1 MKKPNEIVRSV
12 KLVKIG
18 ADSSNKS
25 GQTNKFW
32 QAKIIG
38 NTMIAT
44 WGKNGTRGK
53 TVPFVLDNIYAARN
67 KIREIVSSKLK
78 KNYKMVYSF

>member
-1 MKKPNEIVRSV
+1 MKQAHEIVRSV
-12 KLVKIG
+12 KLIKIG
-18 ADSSNKS
+18 DDSSNKS

-38 NTMIAT
+38 NILIAT
-44 WGKNGTRGK
+44 WGPNGTPGR
-53 TVPFVLDNIYAARN
+53 TQQYVLDNIYAARN
-67 KIREIVSSKLK
+67 KIRETVQSKLK